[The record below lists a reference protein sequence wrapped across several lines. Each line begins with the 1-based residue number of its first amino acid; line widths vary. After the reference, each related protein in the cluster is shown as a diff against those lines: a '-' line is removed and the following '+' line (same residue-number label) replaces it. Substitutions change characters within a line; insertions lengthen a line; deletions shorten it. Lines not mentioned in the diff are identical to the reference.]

1 MQQKTTTHVSH
12 PLDKSVLEEW
22 KKKKSKT
29 IY

>member
-22 KKKKSKT
+22 KKKSKT